1 MHSDPRNS
9 QPVLP
14 TSVKIVIAGGFGVGK
29 TTFIGSISEIDPI
42 STEAAM
48 TDAAVHVD
56 NPTGVEAKTT
66 TTVALDFGR
75 ITIDESIVL
84 YLFGT
89 PGQDRFAFL
98 WDDLV
103 QGALGAIVLVDTRR
117 IDQCYSAMDYFE
129 RRNIPFVV
137 AVNPFDGAVQ
147 YDLEEV
153 GEALD
158 VPMRVP
164 MVACDARDRPAVK
177 GTLVALLHHL
187 LTLQEV
193 PVGPG
198 GPAAWPRPG
207 RLTGPVPG
215 PPSVPG
221 RLRG

>member
-1 MHSDPRNS
+1 MPSDPRNS

-14 TSVKIVIAGGFGVGK
+14 ISVKIVIAGGFGVGK

-42 STEAAM
+42 TTEAAM

-56 NPTGVEAKTT
+56 DPTGIEAKTT

-103 QGALGAIVLVDTRR
+103 QGALGAVVLVDTRR
-117 IDQCYSAMDYFE
+117 IDQCYPAMDYFE
-129 RRNIPFVV
+129 RRDIPFVV

-158 VPMRVP
+158 LPTRVP

-187 LTLQEV
+187 LELHEV
-193 PVGPG
+193 SARTPAAAG
-198 GPAAWPRPG
+198 GPAARPRPG
-207 RLTGPVPG
+207 RAG
-215 PPSVPG
+215 
-221 RLRG
+221 

>member
-1 MHSDPRNS
+1 
-9 QPVLP
+9 
-14 TSVKIVIAGGFGVGK
+14 
-29 TTFIGSISEIDPI
+29 
-42 STEAAM
+42 M

-117 IDQCYSAMDYFE
+117 IDECYPAMDYLE
-129 RRNIPFVV
+129 RRDIPFVV

-158 VPMRVP
+158 VPTRVP
-164 MVACDARDRPAVK
+164 VVACDARDRPAVK
-177 GTLVALLHHL
+177 GTLAALLHHL
-187 LTLQEV
+187 LKLHELPTG
-193 PVGPG
+193 PTGPG
-198 GPAAWPRPG
+198 GPATRPRPSW
-207 RLTGPVPG
+207 TG
-215 PPSVPG
+215 
-221 RLRG
+221 